1 MVKTQIES
9 QICEVRFAKGTNP
22 PIGSTQNQAPFDDF
36 FNTLEICTSIVRSTH
51 HGGDPNLLPTPSIMG
66 DSA

>member
-36 FNTLEICTSIVRSTH
+36 FNTLEIFKSIGR
-51 HGGDPNLLPTPSIMG
+51 D
-66 DSA
+66 